1 MTTLEGCYF
10 DGARPV
16 AIPARL
22 DFDRRAVRLKA
33 ERVAESVTGDFTA
46 DQLKVS
52 ARIGTSERFIAL
64 PNGGQFLCADNAF
77 LDTLPQESPSEGLV
91 AWLEQRWK
99 VALGC
104 VVLVFAMLLSG
115 YVFGLPAAA
124 KYLAARIPFR
134 TESSLGAQAIS
145 WLDDNGWLKPT
156 KLAPNRQK
164 EIYKGFEGL
173 YQGLPFEEHYHLH
186 FRSSDFIGPN
196 AFAFPGGAIVITDKM
211 IETAATTD
219 EVMAVLAHEI
229 AHVEQRHTLRNIM
242 QSSAIGLI
250 AATVT
255 ADAATLSGAIAGL
268 PMMLAQTKYSRR
280 FEAEADDYAFNLL
293 KQKGYSPEAFADLME
308 RLSKDHPQRRGPMT
322 WIATHPATSQRVE
335 KARAAAR
342 E

>member
-22 DFDRRAVRLKA
+22 DFDHRTVKLTA
-33 ERVAESVTGDFTA
+33 ERVADFVLENFTV
-46 DQLKVS
+46 DQLNVS
-52 ARIGTSERFIAL
+52 ARIGSSERFIAL
-64 PNGGQFLCADNAF
+64 PNGGQFLCADHAF

-134 TESSLGAQAIS
+134 TEASLGAQTIS
-145 WLDDNGWLKPT
+145 WLDDNDWLKPT
-156 KLAPNRQK
+156 RLASNRQK

-211 IETAATTD
+211 VETAATND

-255 ADAATLSGAIAGL
+255 ADAATLSGAVAGL
-268 PMMLAQTKYSRR
+268 PVMLAQTKYSRR

-293 KQKGYSPEAFADLME
+293 RQKGYSPEAFADLME

-322 WIATHPATSQRVE
+322 WVSTHPATSQRVE

-342 E
+342 Q